1 MTFTGEYWSKG
12 LISIGIV
19 GWGEGGDE
27 LDFIRDI
34 PECSIDTCT
43 FFNDKEHRISYN
55 FVTVLCSGIIDS
67 IMRLKY
73 CYSKC
78 INF

>member
-1 MTFTGEYWSKG
+1 MI
-12 LISIGIV
+12 LIGIV

-34 PECSIDTCT
+34 FECFIDICI
-43 FFNDKEHRISYN
+43 FFNDKENRIFYN
-55 FVTVLCSGIIDS
+55 FVIVFCSGIIDL

-73 CYSKC
+73 CYLKC

>member
-1 MTFTGEYWSKG
+1 MGPFTGVYWSKG

-27 LDFIRDI
+27 LEFIRDI

-43 FFNDKEHRISYN
+43 FFNDKEHRISCN
-55 FVTVLCSGIIDS
+55 FVTVLCCGIID
-67 IMRLKY
+67 
-73 CYSKC
+73 
-78 INF
+78 